1 LSEPIKCFTFKSL
14 RKIDL
19 KAIVHIGTEK
29 TGTTSIQRYLYQNRA
44 KLKGAGFHF
53 LQCAGKKNNQALPAY
68 CLDEHRRDDYFR
80 DRGIQTLEQ
89 RQEFQRRFVK
99 AFDREIRGLPQHVT
113 TVIMSSE
120 HFHSR
125 IRTEAE
131 LDNLSKL
138 LTPYF
143 DEIKIVCYLRE
154 QATTCQSYY
163 STHLKSGGTE
173 SFSEF
178 LERCRPENTYFN
190 YHEMLA
196 NWERGFGFES
206 LDASLFLQERF
217 LNGDLLDDFTAKI
230 DAALVGELDKPRAV
244 ENESLTPFGQALAR
258 AVNIIFPRGAVMPDA
273 GVMRDRCKKI
283 IMERLSGRGQLP
295 SVESR
300 ASIYDSFIE
309 SNAIVQRK
317 FFPEVHLLFALPDEL
332 VVPRDCIN
340 SADFDV
346 LIAILNLIAKEAKH
360 QFSTGDYA
368 SVCTIFFSCI
378 NEITNLVT
386 DGDDKNKRLGRT
398 IFSEKEA
405 YIFRDLALRAE
416 RRDVGSALTLMRL
429 ADRVGSDVP
438 GVSEKLSEYR
448 ERVASPRKPQFM
460 FMYRRGDESLGLD
473 TKELRDKV
481 SAWLATL
488 PVPFGAFLTEIV
500 GAETLDSR
508 DALDDGNL
516 VRPHGYSV
524 IEADSLAE
532 AHAIAQQCPLLDVWG
547 SIEVFQLKPFAE

>member
-1 LSEPIKCFTFKSL
+1 M
-14 RKIDL
+14 

-29 TGTTSIQRYLYQNRA
+29 TGTTSIQRYLYQNRG

-53 LQCAGKKNNQALPAY
+53 LQSAGKRNNQALPAY
-68 CLDEHRRDDYFR
+68 CLDENRPDDYFR
-80 DRGIQTLEQ
+80 NQGIQTLKQ
-89 RQEFQRRFVK
+89 RQEFKRLFIK
-99 AFDREIRGLPQHVT
+99 AFDSEIRGLPQHVT

-131 LDNLSKL
+131 LDNLSEV

-154 QATTCQSYY
+154 QATTCKSYY
-163 STHLKSGGTE
+163 STYLKAGGTD

-178 LERCRPENTYFN
+178 LGRCRPENVYFN

-206 LDASLFLQERF
+206 LDVSLFLQERF

-258 AVNIIFPRGAVMPDA
+258 AVNIIFPRSTVMPDE

-300 ASIYDSFIE
+300 TSIYDSFIE
-309 SNAIVQRK
+309 SNAIIQQK
-317 FFPEVHLLFALPDEL
+317 FFPEVHPLFEPPDDL
-332 VVPRDCIN
+332 VVPGAFIDGT
-340 SADFDV
+340 DFDV
-346 LIAILNLIAKEAKH
+346 LIEILNLIAKEAKN
-360 QFSTGDYA
+360 QFVTGDYA
-368 SVCTIFFSCI
+368 RVCTIFFSCI
-378 NEITNLVT
+378 NEITNLVSNQ
-386 DGDDKNKRLGRT
+386 DDKKINSGLAV
-398 IFSEKEA
+398 FSKKEA
-405 YIFRDLALRAE
+405 YILRDLALRIE
-416 RRDVGSALTLMRL
+416 RRDVRLALALMKL
-429 ADRVGSDVP
+429 ADRIGSDVP
-438 GVSEKLSEYR
+438 GITGKLSEYI
-448 ERVASPRKPQFM
+448 ERLAIPRKPQFM
-460 FMYRRGDESLGLD
+460 FMYRREDMPLDPPKKEREEDFFIWLGELPIPSGAFFIQIENTATLSSNGEINDGSSLGL
-473 TKELRDKV
+473 L
-481 SAWLATL
+481 
-488 PVPFGAFLTEIV
+488 
-500 GAETLDSR
+500 
-508 DALDDGNL
+508 
-516 VRPHGYSV
+516 GYSL

-532 AHAIAQQCPLLDVWG
+532 AHEIAQQCPLLDVWG

>member
-1 LSEPIKCFTFKSL
+1 
-14 RKIDL
+14 L

-44 KLKGAGFHF
+44 KLKGAGFYF
-53 LQCAGKKNNQALPAY
+53 LQSAGKRNNQALPAY
-68 CLDEHRRDDYFR
+68 CLDENRPDDYFR
-80 DRGIQTLEQ
+80 NQRIQTLKQ
-89 RQEFQRRFVK
+89 RQEFKRLFIK
-99 AFDREIRGLPQHVT
+99 AFDSEIRGLPRHVT

-131 LDNLSKL
+131 LDNLSEL

-154 QATTCQSYY
+154 QATTCKSYY
-163 STHLKSGGTE
+163 STHLKSGGTD

-178 LERCRPENTYFN
+178 LGRCRPENVYFN

-206 LDASLFLQERF
+206 LDVSLFLQERF

-230 DAALVGELDKPRAV
+230 DATLVGALNKPNEV
-244 ENESLTPFGQALAR
+244 ENESFTPFGQALAR
-258 AVNIIFPRGAVMPDA
+258 AVNIIFPRSTVAPEEGIV
-273 GVMRDRCKKI
+273 RDRCKKI
-283 IMERLSGRGQLP
+283 ITQRLSGSGQLP
-295 SVESR
+295 SVEVQT
-300 ASIYDSFIE
+300 SIYDSFIE
-309 SNAIVQRK
+309 SNALVQRK
-317 FFPEVHLLFALPDEL
+317 FFPTVHSLFAPPDEL
-332 VVPRDCIN
+332 VLREAVIDGV
-340 SADFDV
+340 DFDT
-346 LIAILNLIAKEAKH
+346 LIAVLNLIAKDAKD
-360 QFSTGDYA
+360 QFSAGDYA
-368 SVCTIFFSCI
+368 RICTIFFSCI

-386 DGDDKNKRLGRT
+386 GGDDKNKRLGRT

-448 ERVASPRKPQFM
+448 ERIAIPRKPQFM
-460 FMYRRGDESLGLD
+460 FMFHRGDEPLD
-473 TKELRDKV
+473 LHKKELGEKLQ
-481 SAWLATL
+481 AWLATL
-488 PVPFGAFLTEIV
+488 PVPFGAFMTEIV
-500 GAETLDSR
+500 SAVTLNSQGT
-508 DALDDGNL
+508 LDDGGL
-516 VRPHGYSV
+516 LRAHSYSV
-524 IEADSLAE
+524 IEADSLVE
-532 AHAIAQQCPLLDVWG
+532 AHAIAQQCPLLSFGG
-547 SIEVFQLKPFAE
+547 SIDVLHLRSLGG

>member
-1 LSEPIKCFTFKSL
+1 M
-14 RKIDL
+14 

-89 RQEFQRRFVK
+89 RQEFKSRFIK
-99 AFDREIRGLPQHVT
+99 AFDSEIRGLPQHVT

-131 LDNLSKL
+131 LDNLSEL
-138 LTPYF
+138 LKPYF

-154 QATTCQSYY
+154 QATTCKSYY
-163 STHLKSGGTE
+163 STHLKSGGTQ

-190 YHEMLA
+190 YYEMLA

-206 LDASLFLQERF
+206 LDVSLFLQDRF

-258 AVNIIFPRGAVMPDA
+258 AVNIIFPRSTVMPDA
-273 GVMRDRCKKI
+273 GVMRDRCKKT

-317 FFPEVHLLFALPDEL
+317 FFPEVHPLFAPPDEL

-346 LIAILNLIAKEAKH
+346 LIAILKLIAKDAKH
-360 QFSTGDYA
+360 QFATADYA

-378 NEITNLVT
+378 NEITNLVSNQ
-386 DGDDKNKRLGRT
+386 DDKNKRSGRT
-398 IFSEKEA
+398 LFSEKEA
-405 YIFRDLALRAE
+405 SILRALALRAE
-416 RRDVGSALTLMRL
+416 RRDVRSALSLMKL
-429 ADRVGSDVP
+429 ADSIGSDLV
-438 GVSEKLSEYR
+438 GISEKLSEYR
-448 ERVASPRKPQFM
+448 ERVATPQKPQFM
-460 FMYRRGDESLGLD
+460 FMYRWDDELLSSHK
-473 TKELRDKV
+473 KEVGENLH
-481 SAWLATL
+481 AWLAAL
-488 PVPFGAFLTEIV
+488 PVPFGAIITDI
-500 GAETLDSR
+500 ETTTTVS
-508 DALDDGNL
+508 AQGVSGDGDL
-516 VRPHGYSV
+516 GCSHGYTL
-524 IEADSLAE
+524 IEAGSLAE
-532 AHAIAQQCPLLDVWG
+532 AHEIAQQCPLLVFG
-547 SIEVFQLKPFAE
+547 GVIEVLQLKALTG

>member
-1 LSEPIKCFTFKSL
+1 M
-14 RKIDL
+14 

-44 KLKGAGFHF
+44 KLKGAGFYF
-53 LQCAGKKNNQALPAY
+53 LQSAGKRNNQALPAY
-68 CLDEHRRDDYFR
+68 CLDENRPDDYFR
-80 DRGIQTLEQ
+80 NQRIQTLKQ
-89 RQEFQRRFVK
+89 RQEFKRLFIK
-99 AFDREIRGLPQHVT
+99 AFDSEIRGLPRHVT

-131 LDNLSKL
+131 LDNLSEL

-154 QATTCQSYY
+154 QATTCRSYY
-163 STHLKSGGTE
+163 STHLKSGGTD

-178 LERCRPENTYFN
+178 LGRCRPENVYFN

-206 LDASLFLQERF
+206 LDVSLFLQERF

-230 DAALVGELDKPRAV
+230 DATLVGALNKPNEV
-244 ENESLTPFGQALAR
+244 ENESFTPFGQALAR
-258 AVNIIFPRGAVMPDA
+258 AVNIIFPQSTVMPDA
-273 GVMRDRCKKI
+273 GVMRDRCKKT

-317 FFPEVHLLFALPDEL
+317 FFPEVHPLFAPPDEL

-346 LIAILNLIAKEAKH
+346 LIAILKLIAKDAKH
-360 QFSTGDYA
+360 QFATADYA

-386 DGDDKNKRLGRT
+386 GGDDKNKRLGRT

-448 ERVASPRKPQFM
+448 ERIAIPRKPQFM
-460 FMYRRGDESLGLD
+460 FMFHRGDEPLD
-473 TKELRDKV
+473 LHKKELGEKLQ
-481 SAWLATL
+481 AWLATL
-488 PVPFGAFLTEIV
+488 PVPFGAFMTEIV
-500 GAETLDSR
+500 SAVTLNSQGT
-508 DALDDGNL
+508 LDDGGL
-516 VRPHGYSV
+516 LRAHSYSV
-524 IEADSLAE
+524 IEADSLVE
-532 AHAIAQQCPLLDVWG
+532 AHAIAQQCPLLSFGG
-547 SIEVFQLKPFAE
+547 SIDVLHLRSLGG

>member
-1 LSEPIKCFTFKSL
+1 LSEPIKCFTFSFL
-14 RKIDL
+14 RKIEL

-29 TGTTSIQRYLYQNRA
+29 TGTTSIQRYLYQNRG

-53 LQCAGKKNNQALPAY
+53 LQSAGKRNNQALPAY
-68 CLDEHRRDDYFR
+68 CLDENRPDDYFR
-80 DRGIQTLEQ
+80 NQGIQTLKQ
-89 RQEFQRRFVK
+89 RQEFKRRFIK
-99 AFDREIRGLPQHVT
+99 AFDSEIRGLPQHVT

-131 LDNLSKL
+131 LDNLSEL

-154 QATTCQSYY
+154 QAATCKSYY
-163 STHLKSGGTE
+163 STSLKSGGTE

-206 LDASLFLQERF
+206 LDVSLFLQERF

-258 AVNIIFPRGAVMPDA
+258 AVNIIFPRSTVMPDA
-273 GVMRDRCKKI
+273 DVMRDRCKKI
-283 IMERLSGRGQLP
+283 ITQRLSGSGQLP
-295 SVESR
+295 SVEVQT
-300 ASIYDSFIE
+300 SIFDSFIE
-309 SNAIVQRK
+309 SNALVQRK
-317 FFPEVHLLFALPDEL
+317 FFPTVHSLFARPDEL
-332 VVPRDCIN
+332 VLREAVIDGV
-340 SADFDV
+340 DFDT
-346 LIAILNLIAKEAKH
+346 LIAVLNLIAKDAKD
-360 QFSTGDYA
+360 QFSAGDYA
-368 SVCTIFFSCI
+368 RICTIFFSSI
-378 NEITNLVT
+378 NEITNLVSNE
-386 DGDDKNKRLGRT
+386 DDKNKGSGRT

-405 YIFRDLALRAE
+405 FILRDLALRAE
-416 RRDVGSALTLMRL
+416 RRDVRLALTLMKL
-429 ADRVGSDVP
+429 ANRIGSDVP
-438 GVSEKLSEYR
+438 GITEKLSEYR

-460 FMYRRGDESLGLD
+460 FMYRRGDEPLGLD
-473 TKELRDKV
+473 AKELSDKV

-488 PVPFGAFLTEIV
+488 PVPFGAFVTEIV
-500 GAETLDSR
+500 GAETLGSR
-508 DALDDGNL
+508 GALDDGNL

-532 AHAIAQQCPLLDVWG
+532 AYAIAQQSPLLAFWG
-547 SIEVFQLKPFAE
+547 RSLGK

>member
-1 LSEPIKCFTFKSL
+1 M
-14 RKIDL
+14 

-29 TGTTSIQRYLYQNRA
+29 TGTTSIQRYLYQNRG

-53 LQCAGKKNNQALPAY
+53 LQSAGKRNNQALPAY

-80 DRGIQTLEQ
+80 NRGIQTLEQ
-89 RQEFQRRFVK
+89 RQEFNRLFIK
-99 AFDREIRGLPQHVT
+99 AFDSEIRGLPQHIT

-154 QATTCQSYY
+154 QATTCKSYY
-163 STHLKSGGTE
+163 STHLKSGGTQ

-190 YHEMLA
+190 YYEMLA

-206 LDASLFLQERF
+206 LDVSLFLQDRF

-258 AVNIIFPRGAVMPDA
+258 AVNIIFPWDTVMPDE
-273 GVMRDRCKKI
+273 GIIRGRCHKVI
-283 IMERLSGRGQLP
+283 ARGLPGSGQLP
-295 SVESR
+295 SVEARS
-300 ASIYDSFIE
+300 SIYDSFIE

-317 FFPEVHLLFALPDEL
+317 FFPAVPLLFAPPDGL
-332 VVPRDCIN
+332 VVPEAVIDGVE
-340 SADFDV
+340 FDV
-346 LIAILNLIAKEAKH
+346 LIAVLKLIAKD
-360 QFSTGDYA
+360 QFAAGDYVR
-368 SVCTIFFSCI
+368 VCTIFFSCI
-378 NEITNLVT
+378 NEITNLVSNQ
-386 DGDDKNKRLGRT
+386 DDKKINSGLAV
-398 IFSEKEA
+398 FSKKEA
-405 YIFRDLALRAE
+405 YILRDLALRIE
-416 RRDVGSALTLMRL
+416 RRDVRLALALMKL
-429 ADRVGSDVP
+429 ADRIGSDVP
-438 GVSEKLSEYR
+438 GITGKLSEYI
-448 ERVASPRKPQFM
+448 ERLAIPRKPQFM
-460 FMYRRGDESLGLD
+460 FMYRREDMPLDPPKKEREEDFFIWLG
-473 TKELRDKV
+473 ELPIP
-481 SAWLATL
+481 S
-488 PVPFGAFLTEIV
+488 GAFFIQIENTTTLSSN
-500 GAETLDSR
+500 GAIN
-508 DALDDGNL
+508 DGSSSEF
-516 VRPHGYSV
+516 VGYSL

-532 AHAIAQQCPLLDVWG
+532 AHEIAQQCPLIAFGVVIDVLQ
-547 SIEVFQLKPFAE
+547 VKPLMDG

>member
-1 LSEPIKCFTFKSL
+1 
-14 RKIDL
+14 L

-29 TGTTSIQRYLYQNRA
+29 TGTTSIQRYLYQNRG

-53 LQCAGKKNNQALPAY
+53 LQSAGKRNNQALPAY

-80 DRGIQTLEQ
+80 NRGIQTLEQ
-89 RQEFQRRFVK
+89 RQEFQRRFIK
-99 AFDREIRGLPQHVT
+99 AFDSEIRGLPQHVT

-154 QATTCQSYY
+154 QATTCKSYY
-163 STHLKSGGTE
+163 STHLKSGGTQ

-190 YHEMLA
+190 YYEMLA

-206 LDASLFLQERF
+206 LDVSLFLQDRF

-258 AVNIIFPRGAVMPDA
+258 AVNIIFPQSTVMPDA
-273 GVMRDRCKKI
+273 GVMRDRCKKT

-317 FFPEVHLLFALPDEL
+317 FFPEVHPLFAPPDDL

-346 LIAILNLIAKEAKH
+346 LIAILKLIAKDAKH
-360 QFSTGDYA
+360 QLATADYA

-386 DGDDKNKRLGRT
+386 DGDDKNKGLGRT

-405 YIFRDLALRAE
+405 YIFRDLALQAE

-448 ERVASPRKPQFM
+448 ERIAIPRKPQFM
-460 FMYRRGDESLGLD
+460 FMYRRGDEPLGLD

-488 PVPFGAFLTEIV
+488 PVPFGAFVTEIV
-500 GAETLDSR
+500 GAETLGSR
-508 DALDDGNL
+508 GALDDGNL
-516 VRPHGYSV
+516 VRPHGYTV
-524 IEADSLAE
+524 IEADSLDE
-532 AHAIAQQCPLLDVWG
+532 AHAIAQQCPLLAFWG
-547 SIEVFQLKPFAE
+547 SIEVFQLKSFAG

>member
-1 LSEPIKCFTFKSL
+1 MSEPIKCFTFKPL

-53 LQCAGKKNNQALPAY
+53 LQCAGKKNNRALPAY

-89 RQEFQRRFVK
+89 RQEFQRRFIK
-99 AFDREIRGLPQHVT
+99 AFDSEICGLPQHVT
-113 TVIMSSE
+113 TVIISSE

-154 QATTCQSYY
+154 QATTCKSYY
-163 STHLKSGGTE
+163 STHLKSGGTQ

-190 YHEMLA
+190 YHAMLA

-206 LDASLFLQERF
+206 LDVSLFLQERF

-244 ENESLTPFGQALAR
+244 ENESLRPFGQALAR
-258 AVNIIFPRGAVMPDA
+258 AVNIIFPRSTVMPDA
-273 GVMRDRCKKI
+273 DVMRDRCKKI
-283 IMERLSGRGQLP
+283 ITQRLSGSGQLP
-295 SVESR
+295 SVEVQT
-300 ASIYDSFIE
+300 SIFDSFIE
-309 SNAIVQRK
+309 SNALVQRK
-317 FFPEVHLLFALPDEL
+317 FFPTVHSLFAPPDEL
-332 VVPRDCIN
+332 VLREAVIDGV
-340 SADFDV
+340 DFDT
-346 LIAILNLIAKEAKH
+346 LIAVLNLIAKGAKD
-360 QFSTGDYA
+360 QFSAGDYA
-368 SVCTIFFSCI
+368 RICTIFFSSI
-378 NEITNLVT
+378 NEITNLVSNE
-386 DGDDKNKRLGRT
+386 DDKNKGSGRT

-405 YIFRDLALRAE
+405 FILRDLALRAE
-416 RRDVGSALTLMRL
+416 RRDVRLTLTLMKL
-429 ADRVGSDVP
+429 ANRIVSDVP
-438 GVSEKLSEYR
+438 GITEKLSEYR
-448 ERVASPRKPQFM
+448 ERLASPRKPQFM
-460 FMYRRGDESLGLD
+460 FMYRRGDEPLGLD
-473 TKELRDKV
+473 AKELGDKV

-488 PVPFGAFLTEIV
+488 PVPSGAFVTEIV
-500 GAETLDSR
+500 GAETLGSR
-508 DALDDGNL
+508 GALDDGNL

-532 AHAIAQQCPLLDVWG
+532 AYAIAQQSPLLAFWG
-547 SIEVFQLKPFAE
+547 SIEVFQLKSFAG

>member
-1 LSEPIKCFTFKSL
+1 MSEHIKCFTFKSL

-29 TGTTSIQRYLYQNRA
+29 TGTTSIQRYLYQNRT

-68 CLDEHRRDDYFR
+68 CLDEYRPDDYFR

-89 RQEFQRRFVK
+89 RREFKRLFIK
-99 AFDREIRGLPQHVT
+99 SFDSEIRGLPDHVT

-154 QATTCQSYY
+154 QLTTCKSYY
-163 STHLKSGGTE
+163 STHLKSGGTD

-190 YHEMLA
+190 YQEMLA
-196 NWERGFGFES
+196 NWERGFGFYC
-206 LDASLFLQERF
+206 LDVSLFLQEQF
-217 LNGDLLDDFTAKI
+217 LHGDLLDDFTAKI
-230 DAALVGELDKPRAV
+230 DTALVGKLDKPGKV
-244 ENESLTPFGQALAR
+244 DNESLSPFGQALAR
-258 AVNIIFPRGAVMPDA
+258 AVNIIFPRSTVMPDE

-300 ASIYDSFIE
+300 TSIYDSFIE
-309 SNAIVQRK
+309 SNAIIQQK
-317 FFPEVHLLFALPDEL
+317 FFPEVHPLFEPPDDL
-332 VVPRDCIN
+332 VVPGAFIDGT
-340 SADFDV
+340 DFDV
-346 LIAILNLIAKEAKH
+346 LLEILNLIAKEAKN
-360 QFSTGDYA
+360 QFVTGDYA
-368 SVCTIFFSCI
+368 RVCTIFFSCI
-378 NEITNLVT
+378 NEITNLVSNE
-386 DGDDKNKRLGRT
+386 DDKNKRSGRT

-405 YIFRDLALRAE
+405 YILRGLALRAE
-416 RRDVGSALTLMRL
+416 RRDVRSALSLMKL
-429 ADRVGSDVP
+429 ADSIGSDLV
-438 GVSEKLSEYR
+438 GISEKLSEYS
-448 ERVASPRKPQFM
+448 ERVASPQKPQFM
-460 FMYRRGDESLGLD
+460 FMYRWDDELLSSHK
-473 TKELRDKV
+473 KEVGENLH
-481 SAWLATL
+481 AWLAAL
-488 PVPFGAFLTEIV
+488 PVPFGAFITDI
-500 GAETLDSR
+500 ETTTTVS
-508 DALDDGNL
+508 AQGVADDGDL
-516 VRPHGYSV
+516 GWSHGYTL
-524 IEADSLAE
+524 IEAGSLAE
-532 AHAIAQQCPLLDVWG
+532 AHEIAQQCPLLVFG
-547 SIEVFQLKPFAE
+547 GVIEVLQLKALTG